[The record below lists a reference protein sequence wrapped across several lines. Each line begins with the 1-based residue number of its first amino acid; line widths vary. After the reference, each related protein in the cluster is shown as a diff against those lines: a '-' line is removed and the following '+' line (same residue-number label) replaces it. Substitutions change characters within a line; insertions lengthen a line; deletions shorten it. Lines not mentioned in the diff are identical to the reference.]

1 MKEKLKYLI
10 ALFLAGSILTGVMPV
25 FSINSINLSV
35 MDILKIGLGFYKGS
49 EEMELIYGTVRTYM
63 EPYAW
68 CIVVALAI
76 ILIESFLTVILSSKK
91 AYIISLLSCI
101 INCTVIVALVVIIRI
116 ELNEVQS
123 ALILLEA
130 ADIIQFR
137 ILPLFIWG
145 IIYFMVLILS
155 IVGIYMWGTAD
166 KKTAI
171 SEEIYL
177 DQIRMLEKGN
187 HIPMSTGE
195 RNAASDRSLSQRVKT
210 AIPPACPVQQ
220 TGAPEMDY
228 CSEQKKEKGETDIS
242 EKLIFNGNIGRDFT
256 GAIAGKSGIYK
267 GKVYFLIDMK
277 EIFFCI
283 ADDKIVLSPYEEDDN
298 LAGIF
303 FVSAYNEYCIEPNAR
318 RFVFLKSGQPLGE
331 GRQYFLPRGTE
342 VYLKDKNN
350 QFTLA

>member
-10 ALFLAGSILTGVMPV
+10 AFFLAGSILIGFIPV
-25 FSINSINLSV
+25 FNTSIINLSV
-35 MDILKIGLGFYKGS
+35 MDILKTGLGFYNGTA
-49 EEMELIYGTVRTYM
+49 EIELIYGTIRTYL

-68 CIVVALAI
+68 GIVGVFAV
-76 ILIESFLTVILSSKK
+76 ILIEAFLTAILSRKK

-101 INCTVIVALVVIIRI
+101 INCTAIVVLVVIIRI

-155 IVGIYMWGTAD
+155 IVGIYMWENAD
-166 KKTAI
+166 KKAVN

-177 DQIRMLEKGN
+177 DQIRMLEKEN
-187 HIPMSTGE
+187 HIPMNTGE
-195 RNAASDRSLSQRVKT
+195 RNAASDRLLSQRVEN
-210 AIPPACPVQQ
+210 AIPPVCSLQQ
-220 TGAPEMDY
+220 TDAPEMDY
-228 CSEQKKEKGETDIS
+228 CPEQKEEKGETDIS
-242 EKLIFNGNIGRDFT
+242 KKLIFNGTIGRDFT
-256 GAIAGKSGIYK
+256 GAIVGESGIYK
-267 GKVYFLIDMK
+267 GKVYCLIDTK

-283 ADDKIVLSPYEEDDN
+283 ADDKIVLSPYEEENN

-303 FVSAYNEYCIEPNAR
+303 FVSAYNEYCIEPNER
-318 RFVFLKSGQPLGE
+318 RFVFLKSGQPLGK
-331 GRQYFLPRGTE
+331 GRRYFLPRGTE